1 MNIIQRSMRPEGSV
15 AVGLRSIKTH
25 VRFLMLAGAM
35 TLAAANPAAA
45 ADPESSGTDPI
56 RAAFFDDATL
66 ALHFRSY
73 LFDLSDNGDN
83 NPAAWAAGGW
93 IDYQTGWIGD
103 ILQLGAVAYTSQP
116 LWAPES
122 RPGSLLLLPNQDGF
136 TTLAQAYAAF
146 RYEGQLLTIGRQI
159 VDQPEVNKHDNRMV
173 PITFEGGSLGG
184 DLGSLSYYAAFLT
197 ATKTRGSSEFKNF
210 GNVVGVD
217 QDSPMYLAG
226 LSTAHDEKLKLKTS
240 LYVVPDVLVS
250 SYSDAQWMTGQE
262 DGNHVKLTAQFMIQS
277 GIGEELLTGPD
288 FVSSMVGVLGEV
300 KHSNFTLMAGYTA
313 NLTEND
319 WQYPYGDWPGYTN
332 MLIGLFARGTE
343 QAVLLSAA
351 YDFSGPLEG
360 LTLNAQA
367 AFDTYIAAGRTSWN
381 EYDFYADYQLSAVPN
396 VPKWLEPVSLGA
408 RYAYLHTMDND
419 TDTDISD
426 ETPVTPN
433 SHEFR
438 AIVNYEV
445 KFHGSQL

>member
-1 MNIIQRSMRPEGSV
+1 MNSIQRYMRLDRAATV
-15 AVGLRSIKTH
+15 ALHGIRTQITRV
-25 VRFLMLAGAM
+25 LMAAAV
-35 TLAAANPAAA
+35 TLAAAGPAAA
-45 ADPESSGTDPI
+45 ADPAPPAIDPI
-56 RAAFFDDATL
+56 RAAFFEDAAL
-66 ALHFRSY
+66 SLHFRSY
-73 LFDLSDNGDN
+73 LFDLSGNGDS

-93 IDYQTGWIGD
+93 IDYRTGWIGD
-103 ILQLGAVAYTSQP
+103 MLQLGAVAYTSQP

-136 TTLAQAYAAF
+136 TTLAQAYAAL

-159 VDQPEVNKHDNRMV
+159 VDQPEVNRHDNRMV

-197 ATKTRGSSEFKNF
+197 STKTRGSDEFKNF
-210 GNVVGVD
+210 GRVVGVD

-226 LSTAHDEKLKLKTS
+226 LSSAQDEKLKLKTS
-240 LYVVPDVLVS
+240 LYVVPDVLIS

-262 DGNHVKLTAQFMIQS
+262 DGDHVKLTAQFMIQS

-300 KHSNFTLMAGYTA
+300 KHSNVTLMAGYTA

-351 YDFSGPLEG
+351 YDFSGALEG

-367 AFDTYIAAGRTSWN
+367 AFDTYIAAGRTSWI
-381 EYDFYADYQLSAVPN
+381 EYDLYADYSLSAVPN
-396 VPKWLEPVSLGA
+396 VPKWLEPVTLGA
-408 RYAYLHTMDND
+408 RYGYLHTRDQEAK
-419 TDTDISD
+419 TDVSD
-426 ETPVTPN
+426 ETSVTPS

-445 KFHGSQL
+445 KLHGGQL